1 MKYRRHDEVRDE
13 FVRTP
18 QDEAELAAFKEEAL
32 DEVRAY
38 RLAGRRGDRWKV
50 EVVDEFGEERLILG

>member
-1 MKYRRHDEVRDE
+1 MKYRRHQEVRAE

-18 QDEAELAAFKEEAL
+18 EDEAELAAFKEEAL

-38 RLAGRRGDRWKV
+38 RLADVRQKHGLTQ
-50 EVVDEFGEERLILG
+50 VDVAERLVVG